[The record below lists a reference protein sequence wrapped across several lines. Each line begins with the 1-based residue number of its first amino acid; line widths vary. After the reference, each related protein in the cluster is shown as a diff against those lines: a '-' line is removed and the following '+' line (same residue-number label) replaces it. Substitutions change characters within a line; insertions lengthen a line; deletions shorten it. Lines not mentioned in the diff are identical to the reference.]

1 MSANPPANP
10 PTPPTETDREWFR
23 SLFHENYRPL
33 LAYARRRMDPG
44 IADDIVAET
53 LLVAWRRRDAAP
65 SGHERPWLYGIARNV
80 IRNSA
85 RSARRQQA
93 FHETLRGL
101 AQRKPYDPQ
110 PVDEQAEVMRSALYE
125 LSEDDR
131 EILMLVTWE
140 ELSYADIGR
149 ALDIS
154 ANAVAIRVHRARKRL
169 AEQVNEFLGRDL
181 EEKGNNNQ

>member
-1 MSANPPANP
+1 MSDDPPDQP
-10 PTPPTETDREWFR
+10 PSPDREWFR

-33 LAYARRRMDPG
+33 LAYARRRVDAG
-44 IADDIVAET
+44 TADDVVAET
-53 LLVAWRRRDAAP
+53 LLVAWRRRDAVP

-85 RSARRQQA
+85 RSARRQHA
-93 FHETLRGL
+93 FHQALRGL
-101 AQRKPYDPQ
+101 RQPKPSESEA
-110 PVDEQAEVMRSALYE
+110 VDEQADVMQSALCE

-140 ELSYADIGR
+140 ELSYTDVGR
-149 ALDIS
+149 VLDIS

-169 AEQVNEFLGRDL
+169 TEQVAKYLGKDL
-181 EEKGNNNQ
+181 SDEGHKS

>member
-1 MSANPPANP
+1 MGMSADPPA
-10 PTPPTETDREWFR
+10 PPTETDREWFR
-23 SLFHENYRPL
+23 SLFHENYRPM
-33 LAYARRRMDPG
+33 LAYARRRVDPG
-44 IADDIVAET
+44 TADDIVAET

-85 RSARRQQA
+85 RAARRQQA
-93 FHETLRGL
+93 FYETLRSL
-101 AQRKPYDPQ
+101 AKAKRYDPQ
-110 PVDEQAEVMRSALYE
+110 PVDEQAEVMRSALYG

-140 ELSYADIGR
+140 ELSYADIAR
-149 ALDIS
+149 VLDIS

-169 AEQVNEFLGRDL
+169 AEQVKEFLGTDL
-181 EEKGNNNQ
+181 TEKGNNNQ

>member
-1 MSANPPANP
+1 MSADTPAPPP
-10 PTPPTETDREWFR
+10 ETDREWFR

-33 LAYARRRMDPG
+33 LAYARRRVDAG
-44 IADDIVAET
+44 TADDVVAET
-53 LLVAWRRRDAAP
+53 LLVAWRRRDAVP

-93 FHETLRGL
+93 FHQTLRGL
-101 AQRKPYDPQ
+101 AQPKPSESEA
-110 PVDEQAEVMRSALYE
+110 VDEQAEVMRSALCE

-140 ELSYADIGR
+140 ELSYADVGR
-149 ALDIS
+149 VLDIS
-154 ANAVAIRVHRARKRL
+154 ANAVAIRVYRARKRL
-169 AEQVNEFLGRDL
+169 AGQVAKYF
-181 EEKGNNNQ
+181 EKDVSE

>member
-1 MSANPPANP
+1 MSADPPAQ
-10 PTPPTETDREWFR
+10 PTEPDREWFR
-23 SLFHENYRPL
+23 SLFHGNFRPL
-33 LAYARRRMDPG
+33 LAYARRRVDPAT
-44 IADDIVAET
+44 ADDVVAET

-93 FHETLRGL
+93 FRETLRGL
-101 AQRKPYDPQ
+101 PRPKPYDP
-110 PVDEQAEVMRSALYE
+110 PAVDEQAEVMRSALYD

-140 ELSYADIGR
+140 ELSYVDIGR
-149 ALDIS
+149 VLDIS

-169 AEQVNEFLGRDL
+169 AEQVEELLKTEAR
-181 EEKGNNNQ
+181 EKGNNNQ

>member
-1 MSANPPANP
+1 MSVNPPA
-10 PTPPTETDREWFR
+10 PPTEPDREWFR
-23 SLFHENYRPL
+23 SLFHGSYRPL
-33 LAYARRRMDPG
+33 LAYARRRVDPAT
-44 IADDIVAET
+44 ADDVVAET

-93 FHETLRGL
+93 FRETLRSL
-101 AQRKPYDPQ
+101 PQPKPYDP
-110 PVDEQAEVMRSALYE
+110 PAVDEQAEVMRTALYS

-140 ELSYADIGR
+140 ELPYADIGR
-149 ALDIS
+149 VLDIS

-169 AEQVNEFLGRDL
+169 AEQVEEFLKTDVR
-181 EEKGNNNQ
+181 EKGNNNQ

>member
-1 MSANPPANP
+1 MSANPPA
-10 PTPPTETDREWFR
+10 PPTETDREWFH

-44 IADDIVAET
+44 TADDIVAET

-65 SGHERPWLYGIARNV
+65 SGYERPWLYGIARNV

-93 FHETLRGL
+93 FHETLRDL
-101 AQRKPYDPQ
+101 AKRKPYDPQ
-110 PVDEQAEVMRSALYE
+110 PVDEQAEVMRSALYG

-149 ALDIS
+149 VLDIS
-154 ANAVAIRVHRARKRL
+154 ANAVGIRVHRARKRL
-169 AEQVNEFLGRDL
+169 AEQVKDFLGRDHT
-181 EEKGNNNQ
+181 EKGNNNQ

>member
-1 MSANPPANP
+1 MSAHLPV
-10 PTPPTETDREWFR
+10 PPTERDREWFR
-23 SLFHENYRPL
+23 SLFHGNYRPL
-33 LAYARRRMDPG
+33 LAYARRRLDAVT
-44 IADDIVAET
+44 ADDVVAET
-53 LLVAWRRRDAAP
+53 FLVAWRRRSDVP
-65 SGHERPWLYGIARNV
+65 LEYERPWLYGIARNV

-93 FHETLRGL
+93 FHATLRGL
-101 AQRKPYDPQ
+101 AGPKPFDAAVET
-110 PVDEQAEVMRSALYE
+110 VDEQAEIMRSALYG

-149 ALDIS
+149 VLAIS

-169 AEQVNEFLGRDL
+169 AEQVEVFLKTL
-181 EEKGNNNQ
+181 QEEKGSDET

>member
-1 MSANPPANP
+1 MEMSADQPA
-10 PTPPTETDREWFR
+10 PPTEADRKWFR
-23 SLFHENYRPL
+23 SLFHENYGPL
-33 LAYARRRMDPG
+33 LAYARRRVDSVTS
-44 IADDIVAET
+44 DDVVAET

-65 SGHERPWLYGIARNV
+65 SGQERPWLYGIARNV

-101 AQRKPYDPQ
+101 VQQKPYEADA
-110 PVDEQAEVMRSALYE
+110 VDEQAEVMRSALYG

-140 ELSYADIGR
+140 GLSYADVGR
-149 ALDIS
+149 VLDIS
-154 ANAVAIRVHRARKRL
+154 ANAVGIRVHRARKRL
-169 AEQVNEFLGRDL
+169 AEQVAEFF
-181 EEKGNNNQ
+181 GNGPNGER

>member
-1 MSANPPANP
+1 MKMSARPPAP
-10 PTPPTETDREWFR
+10 PTQPDREWFR

-33 LAYARRRMDPG
+33 QAYARRRVDSVT
-44 IADDIVAET
+44 ADDVVAET

-65 SGHERPWLYGIARNV
+65 AGHERPWLYGIARNV
-80 IRNSA
+80 VRNSA

-101 AQRKPYDPQ
+101 ARQKAYDSEA
-110 PVDEQAEVMRSALYE
+110 VDEQAEVVRSALYG

-140 ELSYADIGR
+140 GLPYADIGR
-149 ALDIS
+149 VLDIS
-154 ANAVAIRVHRARKRL
+154 ANAVGIRVHRARKRL
-169 AEQVNEFLGRDL
+169 ADQVAEFLG
-181 EEKGNNNQ
+181 KGLHEGGNTG

>member
-1 MSANPPANP
+1 MSADPPA
-10 PTPPTETDREWFR
+10 PPTEPDREWFR
-23 SLFHENYRPL
+23 SLFHGNYRPL
-33 LAYARRRMDPG
+33 LAYARRRVDPVT
-44 IADDIVAET
+44 ADDVVAET
-53 LLVAWRRRDAAP
+53 FLVAWRRRDVVP

-93 FHETLRGL
+93 FRETLRGL
-101 AQRKPYDPQ
+101 AHQKPYDPQ
-110 PVDEQAEVMRSALYE
+110 PVDEQAEVMRSALFG

-140 ELSYADIGR
+140 GLSYADIGR
-149 ALDIS
+149 VLDIT

-169 AEQVNEFLGRDL
+169 AEQVAEFLRNDL
-181 EEKGNNNQ
+181 DNEGNKS

>member
-1 MSANPPANP
+1 MSDDPPAQP
-10 PTPPTETDREWFR
+10 PGTDREWFR
-23 SLFHENYRPL
+23 SLFHKNYRPL
-33 LAYARRRMDPG
+33 VAYARRRVDRG
-44 IADDIVAET
+44 TADDVVAEIF
-53 LLVAWRRRDAAP
+53 LVAWRRRDAVP

-93 FHETLRGL
+93 FHEILRCL
-101 AQRKPYDPQ
+101 PHPKPSDSAA
-110 PVDEQAEVMRSALYE
+110 VDDQAEVMRSALCE

-140 ELSYADIGR
+140 ELSYADVGR
-149 ALDIS
+149 VLDIS

-169 AEQVNEFLGRDL
+169 AAQVAKYLGGDPSDEGL
-181 EEKGNNNQ
+181 KG

>member
-1 MSANPPANP
+1 MGMTADPPA
-10 PTPPTETDREWFR
+10 ETDREWFR

-33 LAYARRRMDPG
+33 LAYARRRVDPG
-44 IADDIVAET
+44 SADDVVAET

-65 SGHERPWLYGIARNV
+65 PGHERPWLYGIARNV
-80 IRNSA
+80 IRTSA

-93 FHETLRGL
+93 FHETLRGM
-101 AQRKPYDPQ
+101 AQGKRYDPQ
-110 PVDEQAEVMRSALYE
+110 PVDEQAEVMRSALYG

-140 ELSYADIGR
+140 ELAYADIGR
-149 ALDIS
+149 VLDIS

-169 AEQVNEFLGRDL
+169 AEQVRSSRNRSLREWQQQPMIGITP
-181 EEKGNNNQ
+181 